1 MLAFAARWRQVLCP
15 TAITTNLATTRT
27 LTALP
32 RRSTTWSDRNIRS
45 FSSHGKQR
53 KAAEID
59 DSPKTTHARGNHQ
72 KQDGKNK
79 TKSLALPWMIKT
91 EDGTP
96 AAPDPLRAAQ
106 HVSQLLSKDKFEDA
120 RAFTRAAS
128 KQAQVVVSW
137 NHLIDHALKNQKL
150 REGLKIFQEMKKRA
164 QLPNAQTF
172 TILFRGFALS
182 RHPKTAVSEAVKLY
196 QSMLTRERVQ
206 PNVIHL
212 NAVLKV
218 CAAAGDL
225 GSLFTIV
232 ESANDS
238 NIRSANSQ
246 TYTIILNGLRA
257 PLMAK
262 RQPTQEDDQL
272 AIADDTAVQET
283 LHRAKTIWQE
293 IITRWRAGAV
303 VIDEALVCSMGR
315 LLMLGDRADQR
326 AVTDMIKQTMQVP
339 DRTSGQAQPTP
350 REIPAATETAAGMSA
365 VVPAQSVH
373 VRTSL
378 AKAAGFAKP
387 GNNSLSLVLESLT
400 ETNQT
405 SQALEYWDSFVK
417 QHHVVPDVQNW
428 TALLRAFST
437 GRNST
442 NAANALSKMP
452 RNIIHVKHIRIA
464 MKTCLRDNLN
474 QHAYDNATRVLKIME
489 THVPIPDASAMQ
501 IYLQVAYA
509 CNRQFQSAPG
519 VFNEKSNFAHGKQL
533 GAALNNLKAPH
544 DVLRKHIEGLKLDE
558 ITDSKEWLQKA
569 AVLGDLVALS
579 RKMIATYDRLIF
591 ESMVP
596 AAVADLL
603 KPIRNQLNRIV
614 VAYFEERVKR
624 DPAFDR
630 RTMDEEAKIESFEP
644 RQQVSKRA
652 QEIGPEESGYTARKG
667 RFYSGMHRMSFGPT
681 EEAGEEEVKEDRRLE
696 DFGYGARKSKH
707 YSGMHRMSF
716 GRPEQDDKDEAREV
730 QSLRRDMA
738 QDDFE
743 TEPLGRPARSHRQG
757 QARRQGALTPRD
769 GQIKTKD
776 DFWAAAG

>member
-1 MLAFAARWRQVLCP
+1 MLAFATRWQHVVCSSVTSTRS
-15 TAITTNLATTRT
+15 TTTRT
-27 LTALP
+27 FRAITRHNVA
-32 RRSTTWSDRNIRS
+32 WSSRNARG
-45 FSSHGKQR
+45 FSSQLGKTES
-53 KAAEID
+53 A
-59 DSPKTTHARGNHQ
+59 KTSISAKSGHARGTP
-72 KQDGKNK
+72 KPDGENK
-79 TKSLALPWMIKT
+79 TKNLALPWMIKT

-106 HVSQLLSKDKFEDA
+106 HVSQLLAKNKIDDA

-137 NHLIDHALKNQKL
+137 NHLIDHALKDQKL
-150 REGLKIFQEMKKRA
+150 REALKIFQEMKKRG

-238 NIRSANSQ
+238 NLRSANSQ

-257 PLMAK
+257 PLMA
-262 RQPTQEDDQL
+262 RRRPNQEDEQL
-272 AIADDTAVQET
+272 AIADDTAVQEA

-293 IITRWRAGAV
+293 IITRWRTGAV
-303 VIDEALVCSMGR
+303 VIDEGLVCSMGR

-326 AVTDMIKQTMQVP
+326 AVVDMIKQTMQVFSH
-339 DRTSGQAQPTP
+339 TSQQAQPTVRNVP
-350 REIPAATETAAGMSA
+350 SVEKPASSSTNA
-365 VVPAQSVH
+365 VVPAQANPA
-373 VRTSL
+373 RNSL
-378 AKAAGFAKP
+378 AKAAGYAKP

-405 SQALEYWDSFVK
+405 SQALDFWDSFVN
-417 QHHVVPDVQNW
+417 QHRVVPDVQNW
-428 TALLRAFST
+428 TALHRAFST
-437 GRNST
+437 GRNSN
-442 NAANALSKMP
+442 NAANAIGKMP
-452 RNIIHVKHIRIA
+452 QDMVQVKHIRIA

-474 QHAYDNATRVLKIME
+474 QHAFDNATRILKLME
-489 THVPIPDASAMQ
+489 TQPSMPDANTMQ

-519 VFNEKSNFAHGKQL
+519 IFDERGKYAHGKQL
-533 GAALNNLKAPH
+533 SAALNNLKPPH
-544 DVLRKHIEGLKLDE
+544 ETLRKHIEGLQLDK

-591 ESMVP
+591 ENMVP
-596 AAVADLL
+596 VGVAELL
-603 KPIRNQLNRIV
+603 KPIRNHLNRIV
-614 VAYFEERVKR
+614 VAYFDERLKR
-624 DPAFDR
+624 DPGFDR
-630 RTMDEEAKIESFEP
+630 KAIENEEANTETFRP
-644 RQQVSKRA
+644 RQQVSQRT
-652 QEIGPEESGYTARKG
+652 EEVGPEESGYASRQGKY
-667 RFYSGMHRMSFGPT
+667 YSGMHRMSFGQP
-681 EEAGEEEVKEDRRLE
+681 EISSEDEAGEVRTPYNE
-696 DFGYGARKSKH
+696 
-707 YSGMHRMSF
+707 
-716 GRPEQDDKDEAREV
+716 
-730 QSLRRDMA
+730 MA
-738 QDDFE
+738 HDDFE
-743 TEPLGRPARSHRQG
+743 IEAARRPTRSDRQG
-757 QARRQGALTPRD
+757 HARKPRVRSYAPRD
-769 GQIKTKD
+769 GQVKTKE
-776 DFWAAAG
+776 DFWAVTD